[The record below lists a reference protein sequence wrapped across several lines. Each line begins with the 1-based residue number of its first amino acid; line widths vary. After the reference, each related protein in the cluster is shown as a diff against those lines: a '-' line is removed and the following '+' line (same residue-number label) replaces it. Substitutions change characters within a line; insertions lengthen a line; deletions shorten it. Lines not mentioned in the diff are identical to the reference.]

1 MVILCCY
8 KWDGRF
14 DVHFYLFLPSKFVS
28 GEVGCWQWVKGFKG
42 WGFRHGNGDGGGML
56 VEVQVVR
63 DLNVGGAVD
72 GGAGWWLGFWRCLG
86 TGGGLVWCI

>member
-1 MVILCCY
+1 
-8 KWDGRF
+8 
-14 DVHFYLFLPSKFVS
+14 
-28 GEVGCWQWVKGFKG
+28 
-42 WGFRHGNGDGGGML
+42 ML